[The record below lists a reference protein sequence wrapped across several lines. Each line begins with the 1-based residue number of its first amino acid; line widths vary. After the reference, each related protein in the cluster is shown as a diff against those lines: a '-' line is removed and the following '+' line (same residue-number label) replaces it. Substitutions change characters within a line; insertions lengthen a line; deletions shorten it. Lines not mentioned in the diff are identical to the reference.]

1 MRREEGIQMLDEDV
15 AEATLAAIGSKATV
29 LLAEVRLEERNMRGL
44 AVKSSQVSGLNSLK
58 DSGMN
63 VRVVLPS
70 GIGFAS
76 SNRVSKAEG
85 ARLAMQALKL
95 AKGGKR
101 KSPITMSSEQPVR
114 TTWAVSQKRGL
125 IDVTTEDKLAYLR
138 ELDSLVVKTGVK
150 VRGRYYEL
158 KDYEIGGFFANSEGS
173 RIRSFLPRVVIEAS
187 NMVCSKGEVSQSIR
201 EWGAS
206 GGWEKV
212 DEWDLGRV
220 LPDEVRMLKNQ
231 IDHGKVL
238 KPGVYDL
245 VCGSEVA
252 GIAAHESCGHPMEAD
267 RILGREMSQAG
278 RSFVSPDMIGKKIGS
293 KYATVIDDPT
303 VPGSYGY
310 YLYDQEGVKARP
322 RHLYKEGLINEF
334 LQNRETGSRMNMKS
348 NGSSRSEYYLREP
361 IARMANTYVA
371 PGDFQEDELIGSVKN
386 GVLMRSFT
394 EWNIDD
400 KRYNQKYVS
409 REAYFIKDGELAGP
423 AKKCTIEITTP
434 GFWGAIDAVSRKVRF
449 DAAECGKGDPMQGMA
464 VCTGG
469 PMLRLRSVTLK

>member
-1 MRREEGIQMLDEDV
+1 MRREEGILMLDEDV
-15 AEATLAAIGSKATV
+15 AEATLRAIGSKATV

-44 AVKSSQVSGLNSLK
+44 AVKSSQVSSLNSLE

-63 VRVVLPS
+63 VRVVLPT

-76 SNRVSKAEG
+76 SNRVSRVEG
-85 ARLAMQALKL
+85 ARLAMQALRL
-95 AKGGKR
+95 AKSGKR
-101 KSPITMSSEQPVR
+101 KSPVTLSSEQPVR
-114 TTWAVSQKRGL
+114 TNWAVSQKRSL
-125 IDVTTEDKLAYLR
+125 IDITTEDKLAFLR
-138 ELDSLVVKTGVK
+138 ELDSHVVKTGVK
-150 VRGRYYEL
+150 VQGRYYEL
-158 KDYEIGGFFANSEGS
+158 IDYEIGGFFANSEGS
-173 RIRSFLPRVVIEAS
+173 RIRSFIPRVVIGAD
-187 NMVCSKGEVSQSIR
+187 NMVSSKGELAMSLR
-201 EWGAS
+201 EWGAC

-212 DEWDLGRV
+212 EEWDLGRV
-220 LPDEVRMLKNQ
+220 LPAEVRMLKNQ
-231 IDHGKVL
+231 LDHGRML

-245 VCGSEVA
+245 VCGSEVT

-278 RSFVSPDMIGKKIGS
+278 KSFVSQEMIGKRIGS

-334 LQNRETGSRMNMKS
+334 LQNRETASRMNLKS

-361 IARMANTYVA
+361 IARMANTFVA
-371 PGDFQEDELIGSVKN
+371 PGDFEEDELIGSVKD

-409 REAYFIKDGELAGP
+409 REAYFVKDGELAGP
-423 AKKCTIEITTP
+423 AKKCTLEITTP
-434 GFWGAIDAVSRKVRF
+434 GFWGAIDAVSKKVEL

>member
-1 MRREEGIQMLDEDV
+1 MLREEGILMLDEDV
-15 AEATLAAIGSKATV
+15 AEATLGAIESNAAI

-44 AVKSSQVSGLNSLK
+44 DVKSSQVSSLNSLE
-58 DSGMN
+58 DTGMN
-63 VRVVLPS
+63 VRVVLPT

-76 SNRVSKAEG
+76 SNRVSRVEG
-85 ARLAMQALKL
+85 ARLAKQALRL

-101 KSPITMSSEQPVR
+101 KSPVALSSEQPVR
-114 TTWAVSQKRGL
+114 TSWAVSQKRSL
-125 IDVTTEDKLAYLR
+125 IDVTTEDKLAFLR

-150 VRGRYYEL
+150 VQGRYYEL
-158 KDYEIGGFFANSEGS
+158 MDYEIRGFFANSEGS
-173 RIRSFLPRVVIEAS
+173 RIRSFIPRVVIGAD
-187 NMVCSKGEVSQSIR
+187 NMVSSKGELAMSLR
-201 EWGAS
+201 EWGAC

-212 DEWDLGRV
+212 EEWDLGRV
-220 LPDEVRMLKNQ
+220 LPAEVRMLKNQ
-231 IDHGKVL
+231 LDHGRML

-245 VCGSEVA
+245 VCGSEVT

-278 RSFVSPDMIGKKIGS
+278 KSFVSQEMIGKKIGS

-334 LQNRETGSRMNMKS
+334 LQNRETASRMNLKS

-361 IARMANTYVA
+361 IARMANTFVA
-371 PGDFQEDELIGSVKN
+371 PGDFEEDELIGSVKD

-409 REAYFIKDGELAGP
+409 REAYFVKDGELAGP
-423 AKKCTIEITTP
+423 AKKCTLEITTP
-434 GFWGAIDAVSRKVRF
+434 GFWGAIDAVSKKVEF

>member
-1 MRREEGIQMLDEDV
+1 MRREEGIPMLDEDV
-15 AEATLAAIGSKATV
+15 AEATLRTIGSKATV
-29 LLAEVRLEERNMRGL
+29 LLAEVRLEERNMREL
-44 AVKSSQVSGLNSLK
+44 AVKSSQVSSLNSLE
-58 DSGMN
+58 DTGMN
-63 VRVVLPS
+63 VRVVLPT

-76 SNRVSKAEG
+76 SNHVSRVEG
-85 ARLAMQALKL
+85 ARLAKQALRL

-101 KSPITMSSEQPVR
+101 KSPVTLSSEQPVR
-114 TTWAVSQKRGL
+114 TSWAVSQKRSL
-125 IDVTTEDKLAYLR
+125 IDVTTEDKLAFLR
-138 ELDSLVVKTGVK
+138 ELDSHVVKTGVK
-150 VRGRYYEL
+150 VQGRYYEL
-158 KDYEIGGFFANSEGS
+158 IDYEIGGFFANSEGS
-173 RIRSFLPRVVIEAS
+173 RIRSFIPRVVIGAS
-187 NMVCSKGEVSQSIR
+187 NMISSKGELAMSLR
-201 EWGAS
+201 EWGAC

-212 DEWDLGRV
+212 EEWDLGRV
-220 LPDEVRMLKNQ
+220 LPAEVRMLKNQ
-231 IDHGKVL
+231 IDHGRML

-245 VCGSEVA
+245 VCGSEVT

-278 RSFVSPDMIGKKIGS
+278 KSFVSQDMIGKKIGS
-293 KYATVIDDPT
+293 RYATVIDDPT

-334 LQNRETGSRMNMKS
+334 LQNRETASRMNLKS

-361 IARMANTYVA
+361 IARMANTFVA
-371 PGDFQEDELIGSVKN
+371 PGDFQEDELIGSVRD

-409 REAYFIKDGELAGP
+409 REAYFVKDGELAGP
-423 AKKCTIEITTP
+423 AKKCTLEITTP
-434 GFWGAIDAVSRKVRF
+434 GFWGAIDAVSKKVEL

>member
-1 MRREEGIQMLDEDV
+1 MLDEDV
-15 AEATLAAIGSKATV
+15 AEATLGAIESKATV
-29 LLAEVRLEERNMRGL
+29 LLAEVRLEERNMREL
-44 AVKSSQVSGLNSLK
+44 AVKSSQVSSLNSLE

-63 VRVVLPS
+63 VRVVLPT

-76 SNRVSKAEG
+76 SNRVSRVEG
-85 ARLAMQALKL
+85 TRLAKQALRL

-101 KSPITMSSEQPVR
+101 KTPVAMSKEQPVR
-114 TTWAVSQKRGL
+114 TNWVASQKRSL
-125 IDVTTEDKLAYLR
+125 IDITTEDKLAFLR
-138 ELDSLVVKTGVK
+138 DLDSRVVKTGVK
-150 VRGRYYEL
+150 VQGRYYEL
-158 KDYEIGGFFANSEGS
+158 MDYEIGGYFANSEGS
-173 RIRSFLPRVVIEAS
+173 RIRSFIPRVVMGAS
-187 NMVCSKGEVSQSIR
+187 NMVSSKGELAMSIR
-201 EWGAS
+201 EFGAC

-212 DEWDLGRV
+212 EEWNLEQI
-220 LPDEVRMLKNQ
+220 LPAEMRMLKNQ
-231 IDHGKVL
+231 IDHGRML

-278 RSFVSPDMIGKKIGS
+278 KSFVSQDMIGKKIGS

-322 RHLYKEGLINEF
+322 RHLYKEGMINEF
-334 LQNRETGSRMNMKS
+334 LQNRETASRMNLKS

-371 PGDFQEDELIGSVKN
+371 PGDFQEDELIGSVKD

-409 REAYFIKDGELAGP
+409 REAYFVKDGELAGP
-423 AKKCTIEITTP
+423 AKKCTLEITTP
-434 GFWGAIDAVSRKVRF
+434 GFWGAIDAVSKKVEF

>member
-1 MRREEGIQMLDEDV
+1 MRREEGILMLDEDV
-15 AEATLAAIGSKATV
+15 AEATLRAIGSKATV

-44 AVKSSQVSGLNSLK
+44 AVKSSQVSSLNSLE

-63 VRVVLPS
+63 VRVVLPT

-76 SNRVSKAEG
+76 SNRVSRVEG
-85 ARLAMQALKL
+85 ARLAMQALRL

-101 KSPITMSSEQPVR
+101 KSPVTLSSEQPVR
-114 TTWAVSQKRGL
+114 TNWAVSQKRSL
-125 IDVTTEDKLAYLR
+125 IDITTEDKLAFLR
-138 ELDSLVVKTGVK
+138 ELDSHVVKTGVK
-150 VRGRYYEL
+150 VQGRYYEL
-158 KDYEIGGFFANSEGS
+158 IDYEIGGFFANSEGS
-173 RIRSFLPRVVIEAS
+173 RIRSFIPRVVIGAS
-187 NMVCSKGEVSQSIR
+187 NMVSSKGELAMSLR
-201 EWGAS
+201 EWGAC

-212 DEWDLGRV
+212 EEWDLGRV
-220 LPDEVRMLKNQ
+220 LPAEVRMLKNQ
-231 IDHGKVL
+231 LDHGRML

-245 VCGSEVA
+245 VCGSEVT

-278 RSFVSPDMIGKKIGS
+278 KSFVSQEMIGKRIGS

-334 LQNRETGSRMNMKS
+334 LQNRETASRMNLKS

-361 IARMANTYVA
+361 IARMANTFVA
-371 PGDFQEDELIGSVKN
+371 PGDFEEDELIGSVKD

-409 REAYFIKDGELAGP
+409 REAYFVKDGELAGP
-423 AKKCTIEITTP
+423 AKKCTLEITTP
-434 GFWGAIDAVSRKVRF
+434 GFWGAIDAVSKKVEL

>member
-1 MRREEGIQMLDEDV
+1 MRRREGILMLDEDV
-15 AEATLAAIGSKATV
+15 AEATLSAVESKATV
-29 LLAEVRLEERNMRGL
+29 LLAEVRLEERNIRGL
-44 AVKSSQVSGLNSLK
+44 DVKSSQVSSLSSLE

-63 VRVVLPS
+63 VRIVLPS

-76 SNRVSKAEG
+76 SNLVSRAEG
-85 ARLAMQALKL
+85 ARLAKQALRL
-95 AKGGKR
+95 AKGGRR
-101 KSPITMSSEQPVR
+101 KLPAAMSSEQPVR
-114 TTWAVSQKRGL
+114 TTWSVSQRRNL
-125 IDVTTEDKLAYLR
+125 IDVTTEDKLAFLR

-150 VRGRYYEL
+150 VQGRYYEL
-158 KDYEIGGFFANSEGS
+158 IDYEIGGFFANSEGS
-173 RIRSFLPRVVIEAS
+173 RIRSFIPRVALGAS
-187 NMVCSKGEVSQSIR
+187 NMVSSKGELAMSLR
-201 EWGAS
+201 EWGAC

-220 LPDEVRMLKNQ
+220 LPAEVRMLKNQ
-231 IDHGKVL
+231 IDHGRML

-245 VCGSEVA
+245 VCGSEVT

-278 RSFVSPDMIGKKIGS
+278 RSFVSQDMIGKKIGS
-293 KYATVIDDPT
+293 EYATVIDDPT
-303 VPGSYGY
+303 VPGTYGY

-322 RHLYKEGLINEF
+322 RHLYKKGLINEF
-334 LQNRETGSRMNMKS
+334 LQNRETASRMNLKS

-361 IARMANTYVA
+361 IARMANTFVA
-371 PGDFQEDELIGSVKN
+371 PGDFQEDELIGSVKD

-409 REAYFIKDGELAGP
+409 REAYFVKDGELAGP
-423 AKKCTIEITTP
+423 AKKCTLEITTP
-434 GFWGAIDAVSRKVRF
+434 GFWGAIDAVSKKVVF

>member
-1 MRREEGIQMLDEDV
+1 MLDEDV
-15 AEATLAAIGSKATV
+15 AEATLGAIESKATV
-29 LLAEVRLEERNMRGL
+29 LLAEVRLEERNMREL
-44 AVKSSQVSGLNSLK
+44 AVKSSQVSSLNSLE

-63 VRVVLPS
+63 VRVVLPT

-76 SNRVSKAEG
+76 SNRVSRVEG
-85 ARLAMQALKL
+85 TRLAKQALRL

-101 KSPITMSSEQPVR
+101 KTPVAMSEEQPVR
-114 TTWAVSQKRGL
+114 TNWVASQKRSL
-125 IDVTTEDKLAYLR
+125 IDITTEDKLAFLR
-138 ELDSLVVKTGVK
+138 DLDSRVVKTGVK
-150 VRGRYYEL
+150 VQGRYYEL
-158 KDYEIGGFFANSEGS
+158 MDYEIGGYFANSEGS
-173 RIRSFLPRVVIEAS
+173 RIRSFIPRVVMGAS
-187 NMVCSKGEVSQSIR
+187 NMVSSKGELAMSIR
-201 EWGAS
+201 EFGAC

-212 DEWDLGRV
+212 EEWNLEQI
-220 LPDEVRMLKNQ
+220 LPAEMRMLKNQ
-231 IDHGKVL
+231 IDHGRML

-278 RSFVSPDMIGKKIGS
+278 KSFVSQDMIGKKIGS

-322 RHLYKEGLINEF
+322 RHLYKEGMINEF
-334 LQNRETGSRMNMKS
+334 LQNRETASRMNLKS

-371 PGDFQEDELIGSVKN
+371 PGDFQEDELIGSVKD

-409 REAYFIKDGELAGP
+409 REAYFVKDGELAGP
-423 AKKCTIEITTP
+423 AKKCTLEITTP
-434 GFWGAIDAVSRKVRF
+434 GFWGAIDAVSKKVEF

>member
-1 MRREEGIQMLDEDV
+1 MRRREGILMLDEDV
-15 AEATLAAIGSKATV
+15 AEATLSAVESKATV
-29 LLAEVRLEERNMRGL
+29 LLAEVRLEERNIRGL
-44 AVKSSQVSGLNSLK
+44 DVKSSQVSSLSSLG

-63 VRVVLPS
+63 VRIVLPS

-76 SNRVSKAEG
+76 SNLVSRAEG
-85 ARLAMQALKL
+85 ARLAKQALRL
-95 AKGGKR
+95 AKGGRR
-101 KSPITMSSEQPVR
+101 KLPAAMSSEQPVR
-114 TTWAVSQKRGL
+114 TTWSVSQRRNL
-125 IDVTTEDKLAYLR
+125 IDVTTEDKLAFLR

-150 VRGRYYEL
+150 VQGRYYEL
-158 KDYEIGGFFANSEGS
+158 IDYEIGGFFANSEGS
-173 RIRSFLPRVVIEAS
+173 RIRSFIPRVALGAS
-187 NMVCSKGEVSQSIR
+187 NMVSSKGELAMSLR
-201 EWGAS
+201 EWGAC

-220 LPDEVRMLKNQ
+220 LPAEVRMLKNQ
-231 IDHGKVL
+231 IDHGRML

-245 VCGSEVA
+245 VCGSEVT

-278 RSFVSPDMIGKKIGS
+278 RSFVSQDMIGKKIGS
-293 KYATVIDDPT
+293 EYATVIDDPT
-303 VPGSYGY
+303 VPGTYGY

-322 RHLYKEGLINEF
+322 RHLYKKGLINEF
-334 LQNRETGSRMNMKS
+334 LQNRETASRMNLKS

-361 IARMANTYVA
+361 IARMANTFVA
-371 PGDFQEDELIGSVKN
+371 PGDFQEDELIGSVKD

-409 REAYFIKDGELAGP
+409 REAYFVKDGELAGP
-423 AKKCTIEITTP
+423 AKKCTLEITTP
-434 GFWGAIDAVSRKVRF
+434 GFWGAIDAVSKKVVF

>member
-1 MRREEGIQMLDEDV
+1 
-15 AEATLAAIGSKATV
+15 
-29 LLAEVRLEERNMRGL
+29 
-44 AVKSSQVSGLNSLK
+44 
-58 DSGMN
+58 
-63 VRVVLPS
+63 
-70 GIGFAS
+70 
-76 SNRVSKAEG
+76 
-85 ARLAMQALKL
+85 
-95 AKGGKR
+95 
-101 KSPITMSSEQPVR
+101 
-114 TTWAVSQKRGL
+114 
-125 IDVTTEDKLAYLR
+125 DKLAFLR

-150 VRGRYYEL
+150 VQGRYYEL
-158 KDYEIGGFFANSEGS
+158 IDYEIGGFFANSEGS
-173 RIRSFLPRVVIEAS
+173 RIRSFIPRVVLGAS
-187 NMVCSKGEVSQSIR
+187 NMVSSKGELAMSLR
-201 EWGAS
+201 EWGAC

-212 DEWDLGRV
+212 EEWDLGRV
-220 LPDEVRMLKNQ
+220 LPAEVRMLKNQ
-231 IDHGKVL
+231 IDHGRML

-245 VCGSEVA
+245 VCGSEVT

-278 RSFVSPDMIGKKIGS
+278 RSFVSQDMIGKKIGS

-303 VPGSYGY
+303 VPGTYGY

-334 LQNRETGSRMNMKS
+334 LQNRETASRMNLKS

-361 IARMANTYVA
+361 IARMANTFVA
-371 PGDFQEDELIGSVKN
+371 PGDFQEDELIGSVKD

-409 REAYFIKDGELAGP
+409 REAYFVKDGELAGP
-423 AKKCTIEITTP
+423 AKKCTLEITTP
-434 GFWGAIDAVSRKVRF
+434 GFWGAIDAVSKKVVF